1 MADDPNPMERL
12 VKLASKVI
20 VGGIHTGLPARV
32 TAFNRDPRA
41 SVDVQ
46 PVIPREYE
54 PDDDSDGWETEQFEE
69 IPDVPVQYIQ
79 VGGFTVKHPVDVGD
93 TGFLHIAERPIAN
106 WLETGDD
113 QPDPSDARRH
123 HETDAIFDPRL
134 SPYTDRP
141 AVNAATLEIESD
153 SGLKLELDAGTGNV
167 KLTTG
172 GNGSVILEDDTAKI
186 PRDDHLQDELSA
198 IKSQLDDIFSAY
210 NEHTHGS
217 QVPPPNFTGELAN
230 QGYSVG
236 QTETDSVKGD

>member
-1 MADDPNPMERL
+1 MADDPNPLERL

-54 PDDDSDGWETEQFEE
+54 PDDEDPDGWETEQFEE

-93 TGFLHIAERPIAN
+93 TGFLHIAERPIVN

-134 SPYTDRP
+134 SPFTDRP
-141 AVNAATLEIESD
+141 AVNADTLEIESD

-172 GNGSVILEDDTAKI
+172 ANGNVILEADTADI
-186 PRDDHLQDELSA
+186 PRDDHLQNELDA
-198 IKSQLDDIFSAY
+198 LWDAVNK
-210 NEHTHGS
+210 HTHNVSGVASGGS
-217 QVPPPNFTGELAN
+217 TIQSSKSSSSGSAGSTSTN
-230 QGYSVG
+230 
-236 QTETDSVKGD
+236 SVKGD